1 MTKIATGGHPELKM
15 VNPAA
20 AAIDIGSTMH
30 MAAVHP
36 DACDTPVR
44 SFGTF
49 TQDLHDLADWF
60 EACGVTS
67 VAMESTGVNWIPAFE
82 VLEAR
87 GFDVILV
94 NARYAKNVPG
104 RKTDVSDAGW
114 LRQLHSYGF
123 LRGCFRPAAEIAI
136 RVGQRRVGRL
146 MRENGIQVIRSRKF
160 KRTTDSDH
168 SFNIAPNLLQQD
180 FTASGPNQKWAGD
193 ITYIWTREGWVYLA
207 VIIDLF
213 SRRVVGWAISNRMK
227 QDLAL
232 RALNMAI
239 AIRRPPPGCIHHTDR
254 GSQYCAHDYQKLLR
268 KHGFKVSMS
277 GKGNCYDNSAVESFF
292 KSLKAELIWRR
303 NLQTRH
309 EVEIALFEYI
319 NGFYNPR
326 RKHSALGWK
335 SPVAFE
341 QRAA

>member
-1 MTKIATGGHPELKM
+1 MKFQYIAEYRGTLTRSHLCRLMGVSERGLHAWKHRPPSHRQRRDM
-15 VNPAA
+15 V
-20 AAIDIGSTMH
+20 
-30 MAAVHP
+30 
-36 DACDTPVR
+36 
-44 SFGTF
+44 
-49 TQDLHDLADWF
+49 LLAHIRDQHRLSL
-60 EACGVTS
+60 G
-67 VAMESTGVNWIPAFE
+67 
-82 VLEAR
+82 
-87 GFDVILV
+87 
-94 NARYAKNVPG
+94 
-104 RKTDVSDAGW
+104 
-114 LRQLHSYGF
+114 SYG
-123 LRGCFRPAAEIAI
+123 RPRMTEELNELGI

-146 MRENGIQVIRSRKF
+146 MRQNGIQVIRSKKF

-168 SFNIAPNLLQQD
+168 AFNIAPNLLLQD

-193 ITYIWTREGWVYLA
+193 ITYVWTREGWFYLS
-207 VIIDLF
+207 VIIDMF
-213 SRRVVGWAISNRMK
+213 SRRVVGWAISNRIK

-277 GKGNCYDNSAVESFF
+277 GKGNCYDNSTVESFF
-292 KSLKAELIWRR
+292 KSLKAELVWRR
-303 NLQTRH
+303 NWQTRR
-309 EVEIALFEYI
+309 EVEVALFEYI

-341 QRAA
+341 QKAA

>member
-1 MTKIATGGHPELKM
+1 VKFQYIAEYRGVL
-15 VNPAA
+15 N
-20 AAIDIGSTMH
+20 
-30 MAAVHP
+30 
-36 DACDTPVR
+36 R
-44 SFGTF
+44 SH
-49 TQDLHDLADWF
+49 LCRLM
-60 EACGVTS
+60 GVTERGLHAWKHRPPS
-67 VAMESTGVNWIPAFE
+67 HRQRRDM
-82 VLEAR
+82 VLLAHIR
-87 GFDVILV
+87 DQHRLSLG
-94 NARYAKNVPG
+94 
-104 RKTDVSDAGW
+104 
-114 LRQLHSYGF
+114 SYG
-123 LRGCFRPAAEIAI
+123 RPRMTEELNELGI

-146 MRENGIQVIRSRKF
+146 MRQNGIQVIRSRKF
-160 KRTTDSDH
+160 KRTTDSNH
-168 SFNIAPNLLQQD
+168 AFNIAPNLLQQD

-193 ITYIWTREGWVYLA
+193 ITYVWTREGWVYLA

-239 AIRRPPPGCIHHTDR
+239 AIRRPPSGCVHHTDR
-254 GSQYCAHDYQKLLR
+254 GSQYCAYDYQKLLR
-268 KHGFKVSMS
+268 KNGFKVSMS

-292 KSLKAELIWRR
+292 KSLKAELVWRR
-303 NLQTRH
+303 NWQTRR
-309 EVEIALFEYI
+309 EIEIALFEYI